1 MLKIVTELGKMR
13 FSELMEVYREGNEEN
28 GAAFWPEEPQGRQ
41 LQLAEE
47 SFYGYLSDVFFAI
60 PGARYVL
67 WQEGERYISALR
79 LEPYRDGLLL
89 EALETRPAYRHRGYG
104 SRLVRGVQEA
114 LGKEGPVRLYSHVSR
129 SNAASMRL
137 HLACGFRRVSDC
149 AVYVDGSVNRK
160 ADTLLYTAGT
170 E

>member
-47 SFYGYLSDVFFAI
+47 SFYGYLADVFFAI

-67 WQEGERYISALR
+67 WQEDR
-79 LEPYRDGLLL
+79 
-89 EALETRPAYRHRGYG
+89 
-104 SRLVRGVQEA
+104 
-114 LGKEGPVRLYSHVSR
+114 K
-129 SNAASMRL
+129 
-137 HLACGFRRVSDC
+137 
-149 AVYVDGSVNRK
+149 SVV
-160 ADTLLYTAGT
+160 
-170 E
+170 